1 MKFCLKYFMNPF
13 NLIVESIIFDSTCGR
28 DITKILMYELAL
40 ALKKEIKNG
49 LNDSIK
55 IPSTYNIVHICILW
69 LQ

>member
-1 MKFCLKYFMNPF
+1 MNPF

-55 IPSTYNIVHICILW
+55 IPSTYNIVYIYVFSGCSRL
-69 LQ
+69 L